1 MKKIL
6 FASTALVAFAGAAAA
21 EVVIT
26 GDGRMGIVNQITASR
41 TGVDR
46 GLPNQ
51 IGNVNDLGDG
61 TGPAVTD
68 GTRNAYSNELDT
80 EIGFTSRVRIAFT
93 LTSETDSGVSFGGT
107 IRADNAKGGAN
118 GTAGNVFMTGAF
130 GKLSMGDVSGAA
142 EAAVG
147 NLSGVGLTGL
157 GDFNEALY
165 LMQGNNDVLGDNQ
178 NEQLSAFALP
188 SALYEYSTGGF
199 TGYIG
204 LGNPAGIELSAN
216 GPLAELGYDT
226 IDQAYALGAKYATDA
241 WWVGAGYENL
251 SLQGYAI
258 DDTQTG
264 PYFSDTE
271 ISTNFDNWMLGGGGT
286 FAGFTITAQYGQG
299 NVASLDITQYGISV
313 DYTFDATTVTAYW
326 RDIELDDND
335 DTTDERSRTPFGLG
349 VSYDLGGG
357 AAVKAGVVDP
367 DVQGVDAIWDAGVS
381 FSF

>member
-6 FASTALVAFAGAAAA
+6 LASTALVGFAGAAAA

-26 GDGRMGIVNQITASR
+26 GDGRMGIVEQITL
-41 TGVDR
+41 VDSSTD
-46 GLPNQ
+46 PN
-51 IGNVNDLGDG
+51 VVD
-61 TGPAVTD
+61 P
-68 GTRNAYSNELDT
+68 YLDT
-80 EIGFTSRVRIAFT
+80 EIAFTSRVRIAFT

-107 IRADNAKGGAN
+107 IRADNADAGAN
-118 GTAGNVFMTGAF
+118 GSAGNVFMTGAF

-157 GDFNEALY
+157 GDLNEAIY

-178 NEQLSAFALP
+178 NERLSAFALP

-204 LGNPAGIELSAN
+204 LGNPSGIDLDGSIFD
-216 GPLAELGYDT
+216 GYDT

-251 SLQGYAI
+251 SLQGYSTTANAS
-258 DDTQTG
+258 G
-264 PYFSDTE
+264 VFEE
-271 ISTNFDNWMLGGGGT
+271 ISTNVDNWMLGAGGT
-286 FAGFTITAQYGQG
+286 FSGFTLNAQYGEG
-299 NVASLDITQYGISV
+299 SGAEVDLTQYGFSV
-313 DYTFDATTVTAYW
+313 DYTFDATTLTAYW
-326 RDIELDDND
+326 RDVEL
-335 DTTDERSRTPFGLG
+335 TDGSETLNRTPWGLG